1 MFKKK
6 EQQGLQIRSA
16 RSSWGKNTEHYSF
29 SGSQKCSL
37 KHSSKSQSYKTRDVS
52 DCKVPLENTGGKK
65 IRFNYEV
72 FLPAKQQTG
81 LCIHSSVK
89 SCCIFWLDHSSHVN
103 SQGMCLSQFLTAP
116 NAFHFLV
123 NLRNLPSSLPYS
135 LQNNLVGFCFLLT
148 TYLNLFTLIPTATLI
163 EQLTPCVPH
172 DHIFSLLYSLAPH
185 TPSTLCYLP
194 PPPPHASRLPL
205 FSTHRCL
212 IQSQAMLFMKR
223 HFIFQNHLCLRC
235 CAGSITSH
243 QSERRGSVFESKP
256 KFPIEY
262 ILAHNH
268 TRPHEYR
275 AFSI

>member
-103 SQGMCLSQFLTAP
+103 SRGMCLSQFLTAP

-194 PPPPHASRLPL
+194 PPPSPCLPTSPFL
-205 FSTHRCL
+205 HTPVPDSISSNVVYEKAF
-212 IQSQAMLFMKR
+212 
-223 HFIFQNHLCLRC
+223 HFPKP
-235 CAGSITSH
+235 
-243 QSERRGSVFESKP
+243 SVFKMLCRVHHVSS
-256 KFPIEY
+256 IW
-262 ILAHNH
+262 A
-268 TRPHEYR
+268 TR
-275 AFSI
+275 